1 MKATE
6 IFKIDASWAEKL
18 TKTRVQFLLT
28 PSVVE
33 VFHFGIDIQT
43 QYSSSFMKIC
53 RYCKQKFVFIDMIP
67 VAAQG
72 HDDAVGEEAVH
83 PDQLGHQVV
92 AP

>member
-1 MKATE
+1 
-6 IFKIDASWAEKL
+6 
-18 TKTRVQFLLT
+18 
-28 PSVVE
+28 
-33 VFHFGIDIQT
+33 
-43 QYSSSFMKIC
+43 MKIC
-53 RYCKQKFVFIDMIP
+53 RYCKQKYIFIDMIP

>member
-1 MKATE
+1 
-6 IFKIDASWAEKL
+6 
-18 TKTRVQFLLT
+18 
-28 PSVVE
+28 
-33 VFHFGIDIQT
+33 
-43 QYSSSFMKIC
+43 MKIC
-53 RYCKQKFVFIDMIP
+53 RYCNQKQIFVDIRP

>member
-1 MKATE
+1 MMDTD
-6 IFKIDASWAEKL
+6 IFKIHASWAEKL

-53 RYCKQKFVFIDMIP
+53 RCCKQKFVFIDIRP